1 MDYIA
6 VIEAAQ
12 DVQDGV
18 GLADIGQELVA
29 EALALAGA
37 LDQAGDVDDVDRGR
51 DGPLRLAELRQGL
64 QALIGYIGG
73 AEVGF
78 YGAEGEIGALG
89 LS

>member
-51 DGPLRLAELRQGL
+51 DGPLRLSELRQGL
-64 QALIGYIGG
+64 QALVGHVRG

-78 YGAEGEIGALG
+78 YGAEGEIGTLG